1 MAARRKRKKSKTK
14 RISFK
19 PGTSNTTPRSSSLRS
34 TRRKKKRQA
43 SRLGPSLIRI
53 LKILAVACVFASV
66 VACILVGIVAGF
78 SFLERYVKETSPV
91 SEQTIRLELVD
102 VPAWV
107 TKELEKKVL
116 TAARGDGED
125 LRLDENAAGSVQQN
139 IAREVVWLDEVKVQT
154 THDGLRIKGRWRR
167 PVGLVKSGRRRFYV
181 DAEQV
186 VLDFMPMPRL
196 PIVEITG
203 LSPTRETPQ
212 SGKVWGGD
220 DLTDDLAAA
229 IIILDRIGQMDRLV
243 TPDKPLL
250 YEIDRLDVSNFNG
263 RKNSKRPHIVLYAK
277 DDTEI
282 IWGAEFGTWQRYL
295 ESTDEQKLAKLY
307 GYYKENGTLSGGA
320 KYINLRDPQD
330 NIPLPIDKY

>member
-19 PGTSNTTPRSSSLRS
+19 PGTSKRK
-34 TRRKKKRQA
+34 RKKQA
-43 SRLGPSLIRI
+43 SRLGPGLIRI
-53 LKILAVACVFASV
+53 LKILAVACVFAFV

-107 TKELEKKVL
+107 TKELEEKVL
-116 TAARGDGED
+116 APAKDDGED
-125 LRLDENAAGSVQQN
+125 LILDENAAALVQKN
-139 IAREVVWLDEVKVQT
+139 IKKEVVWLNDVKVQE
-154 THDGLRIKGRWRR
+154 THDRLRIEGRWRR
-167 PVGLVKSGRRRFYV
+167 PVGLVKSGMSRFYV

-186 VLDFMPMPRL
+186 VLDFVQMPRL

-203 LSPTRETPQ
+203 LSPRRKTPQ
-212 SGKVWGGD
+212 LGKVWGGD
-220 DLTDDLAAA
+220 DLAAA
-229 IIILDRIGQMDRLV
+229 LTILDRLDQRDRLV

-250 YEIDRLDVSNFNG
+250 YEIDRIDVSNFNG
-263 RKNSKRPHIVLYAK
+263 RKNSKLPHIVLYAK
-277 DDTEI
+277 DDTGI
-282 IWGAEFGTWQRYL
+282 IWGAEVGKWQRYL
-295 ESTDEQKLAKLY
+295 ESTDEQKIAKLY
-307 GYYKENGTLSGGA
+307 GYYKEYGTLSGGA